1 MRGCFFRAQ
10 YSYIACVHI
19 VFIVVPNLRGAAVR
33 RAPQILL
40 HILLSFALICLIL
53 FEFLF
58 A

>member
-1 MRGCFFRAQ
+1 MAQ
-10 YSYIACVHI
+10 YSYIVCFDI

-53 FEFLF
+53 LECLF

>member
-1 MRGCFFRAQ
+1 MRGALLMTQ
-10 YSYIACVHI
+10 YSYIVCFDI

-53 FEFLF
+53 LECLF